1 MVQNCPLVPGFA
13 STEVLEGKWPLFART
28 GVLGNLELAW
38 SEFLAVWGLEPV
50 RVVLRASQPRLGLE
64 LGAALSR
71 YLDESHEI
79 S

>member
-1 MVQNCPLVPGFA
+1 M
-13 STEVLEGKWPLFART
+13 
-28 GVLGNLELAW
+28 LGNLELAW

-50 RVVLRASQPRLGLE
+50 RVVLRTAQPRLGLE

-79 S
+79 TQEQIVKLAEEVGRTAQGEEPA